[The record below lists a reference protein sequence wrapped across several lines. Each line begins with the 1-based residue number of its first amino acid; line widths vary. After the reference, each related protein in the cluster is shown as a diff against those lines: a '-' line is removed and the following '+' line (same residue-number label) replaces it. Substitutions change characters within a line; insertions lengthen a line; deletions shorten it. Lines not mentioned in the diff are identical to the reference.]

1 MEKKALITGIA
12 GQDGSYLAE
21 MLIEKGYK
29 VHGTVNSSNT
39 DVNALWR
46 LSDIL
51 DKVTL
56 HSRKI
61 ESNSYIRD
69 VFLDILPDEVY
80 HLASNH
86 EVNNSIDSYISSRKI
101 NLDAVAILL
110 DLIATS
116 KASCRFFYASSSR
129 IFSETTTSPQNE
141 LVNMCPDSIYGLT
154 KVAGM
159 NLVKIYREKMDIFA
173 CSGILY
179 NHESYRRSLYYLPKK
194 VTVAAAKIKLGI
206 ESQFVIGD
214 VNSRRDWGF
223 SGDFVDAMWR
233 MLQSD
238 IPKDY
243 IIGTGSTYKV
253 SDILDIAFESVNL
266 DWHDH
271 VIIDRSLVRVSDKVS
286 LVADI
291 SKIKKELGWSPSM
304 HFPELIKSMVDEG
317 ILELSN
323 YEK

>member
-1 MEKKALITGIA
+1 MEKIALITGIA

-21 MLIEKGYK
+21 MLIDKGYR
-29 VHGTVNSSNT
+29 VHGTVNLSNR
-39 DVNALWR
+39 DVNVLWR
-46 LSDIL
+46 LGDIL

-56 HSRKI
+56 HYRKI
-61 ESNSYIRD
+61 ESNSDIRAI
-69 VFLDILPDEVY
+69 FLDILPNEVY

-86 EVNNSIDSYISSRKI
+86 EVGISVDSYTSSRKI
-101 NLDAVAILL
+101 NIDDVAILL
-110 DLIATS
+110 DSIVTS
-116 KASCRFFYASSSR
+116 KPDCRLFYASSSR
-129 IFSETTTSPQNE
+129 VFSETLTTPQNE

-159 NLVKIYREKMDIFA
+159 NLVKIYREKKGIFA

-179 NHESYRRSLYYLPKK
+179 NHESYRRSLYFLPKK

-206 ESQFVIGD
+206 ESQLVIGD
-214 VNSRRDWGF
+214 VNSIRDWGF

-243 IIGTGSTYKV
+243 IIGTGSTHKV
-253 SDILDIAFESVNL
+253 SDILDIAFESLDL
-266 DWHDH
+266 DWREYVKMDH
-271 VIIDRSLVRVSDKVS
+271 SLVRASDKAI

-291 SKIKKELGWSPSM
+291 AKIKKELGWSPTM
-304 HFPELIKSMVDEG
+304 HFSELIKSMVDES

-323 YEK
+323 YGK

>member
-1 MEKKALITGIA
+1 MEKTALITGIA

-21 MLIEKGYK
+21 MLIDKGYK
-29 VHGTVNSSNT
+29 VHGTVNLSNR

-46 LSDIL
+46 LSNIF

-56 HSRKI
+56 HYRKI
-61 ESNSYIRD
+61 ESNCDIRAA
-69 VFLDILPDEVY
+69 FLDILPDEVY

-86 EVNNSIDSYISSRKI
+86 EVDISVDSYISSRKI
-101 NLDAVAILL
+101 NLDDVAIFL

-116 KASCRFFYASSSR
+116 KPSCRFFYASSSR
-129 IFSETTTSPQNE
+129 IFSETTTTSQNE

-159 NLVKIYREKMDIFA
+159 NLVKIYREKKGIFA

-179 NHESYRRSLYYLPKK
+179 NHDSYRRSLYFLPKK

-206 ESQFVIGD
+206 ESKLVIGD
-214 VNSRRDWGF
+214 VNAARDWGF
-223 SGDFVDAMWR
+223 SGDFVNAMWR

-243 IIGTGSTYKV
+243 IIGTGSTHKV
-253 SDILDIAFESVNL
+253 SDILDIAFETLDL
-266 DWHDH
+266 DWHEYVKIDH
-271 VIIDRSLVRVSDKVS
+271 SLVRVSDKAV

-291 SKIKKELGWSPSM
+291 SEIKKELGWSPTM
-304 HFPELIKSMVDEG
+304 HFSELIKSMVDES